1 MPERVGLTWAECASP
16 YRRGGIHGVGSRGRI
31 FVQMSSV
38 KPRSDVDACRV
49 NVPAIADPT

>member
-38 KPRSDVDACRV
+38 NLRPDVDACRV